1 MAIAHTPRV
10 RVPKDVK
17 AGEVVEIKTLISHEM
32 ETGRR
37 KDSFGLGVPR
47 KIINSFVARFNGQE
61 VFRAAWHPSISA
73 NPYQSF
79 FLKATES
86 GVLEFTWRDD
96 DGTEYSCTAQLNV
109 IA

>member
-1 MAIAHTPRV
+1 MAIDHTPRV

-17 AGEVVEIKTLISHEM
+17 AGDIVEIKTLISHEM
-32 ETGRR
+32 ETGHRI
-37 KDSFGLGVPR
+37 DSQGKGVPR

-61 VFRAAWHPSISA
+61 VFRAVWHPSISA

-86 GVLEFTWRDD
+86 GLLEFTWKDD
-96 DGTEYSCTAQLNV
+96 DGTEYKSSAPLIV
-109 IA
+109 AS